1 MPRALK
7 PGHDFE
13 LSCASDIVGKTY
25 NKIIQEHDDDFKA
38 FFILRTSQ

>member
-13 LSCASDIVGKTY
+13 LSHESDAE
-25 NKIIQEHDDDFKA
+25 NKNGNSKHDDDFKA
-38 FFILRTSQ
+38 FLF